1 MSTSHGGD
9 GTRAR
14 GGGRG
19 RVTTRHA
26 GAAPGR
32 LGSIWARRVRLH
44 VEGTGR
50 RLAGGGKGPRRPL
63 RPPLAAFR
71 RAGASIAIDRRRQ
84 LVSSVGRR
92 EIAEVREV
100 IRPYVR
106 VTPVVEVRGADFG
119 LTDFP
124 IVLK

>member
-26 GAAPGR
+26 CAAPGR
-32 LGSIWARRVRLH
+32 LGSIWARRVRRH
-44 VEGTGR
+44 VVGT
-50 RLAGGGKGPRRPL
+50 GPRRP
-63 RPPLAAFR
+63 PPPPVAAFR

-124 IVLK
+124 IVLKLELLQHSG